1 MLDFNQILTVT
12 FTLFAVIDMPG
23 SIPIIISLRNRTGAI
38 QSEIATAAS
47 GFLML
52 LFLAVGERFL
62 GIMGV
67 DIKSFALAGSIVI
80 FIIGLEM
87 VLGRDFF
94 KHESNMKS
102 GSIVPIA
109 FPIIAGSGTLTTIM
123 SLKSEY
129 SSLTIIVA
137 IFINLLLIYLVLKS
151 TNRIEK
157 LLGEGGLT
165 VVRKFFGLILLAIA
179 IKIFKSNIHF

>member
-1 MLDFNQILTVT
+1 MIDFNQLLTVT

-23 SIPIIISLRNRTGAI
+23 SIPVIISLRNKTGAI
-38 QSEIATAAS
+38 QSELATAAS
-47 GFLML
+47 GALML
-52 LFLAVGERFL
+52 VFLAVGERFL

-67 DIKSFALAGSIVI
+67 DLKSFAVAGSIVI

-87 VLGRDFF
+87 VLGREFF
-94 KHESNMKS
+94 RHEGDMKS

-109 FPIIAGSGTLTTIM
+109 FPLIAGSGTLTTVM

-129 SSLTIIVA
+129 DNITIIIA
-137 IFINLLLIYLVLKS
+137 ILINLVLIYLVLKS

-157 LLGEGGLT
+157 LLGPGGLT

-179 IKIFKSNIHF
+179 IKIFRSNIHF

>member
-1 MLDFNQILTVT
+1 MPDFNQVLTVT

-23 SIPIIISLRNRTGAI
+23 SVPLIISLRNKTGAI
-38 QSEIATAAS
+38 HSEVATAVS
-47 GFLML
+47 GALML
-52 LFLAVGERFL
+52 LFLWVGERIL

-67 DIKSFALAGSIVI
+67 DISSFALAGSIVI

-94 KHESNMKS
+94 HHEADIKS

-123 SLKSEY
+123 SLKSEFDTV
-129 SSLTIIVA
+129 TIIIA

-151 TNRIEK
+151 TARIEK
-157 LLGEGGLT
+157 LLGVGGLT
-165 VVRKFFGLILLAIA
+165 IIRKFFGLILLAIA
-179 IKIFKSNIHF
+179 IKIFKSNFHL